1 MSTMSHRFIWTVELL
16 PFAPSDR
23 ILEVG
28 CGHGVA
34 LGLVGARLTGGT
46 VTGVD
51 RSAKMT
57 AAAAKRNAAMIE
69 AGRVRVRTASLH
81 ELDDAAGSFDLVYAL
96 NVASFW
102 NEPARDLGATRR
114 LFAPGGAL
122 CLSVQL
128 PPFAKGGAT
137 WLADTTAT
145 LAAHGFTVTA
155 THTANSDPYPVA
167 AIFAVSQR

>member
-1 MSTMSHRFIWTVELL
+1 MATISHRFHWTVELL
-16 PFAPSDR
+16 PFAPTGH

-28 CGHGVA
+28 SGHGVA
-34 LGLVGARLTGGT
+34 LGLIGARLTSGT
-46 VTGVD
+46 VTGID

-57 AAAAKRNAAMIE
+57 TAAAKRNAALIDT
-69 AGRVRVRTASLH
+69 GRVRVRTASLH
-81 ELDDAAGSFDLVYAL
+81 ELGDPDGSFELIYAL

-114 LFAPGGAL
+114 LLVPGGSL

-128 PPFAKGGAT
+128 PPFAKGGPT
-137 WLADTTAT
+137 WVADVTAA

-155 THTANSDPYPVA
+155 THTADSDPYPVA
-167 AIFAVSQR
+167 TVIAVPER